1 MGPEVIS
8 MQVLLGVAFFPYSV
22 RVLTLSFF
30 LFGGRIV
37 LGLLLFFFRT
47 LRIELST
54 SNADSL
60 NFPFLLILLHE
71 YVF

>member
-1 MGPEVIS
+1 MAAEVIS

-30 LFGGRIV
+30 LFGDRVV

-54 SNADSL
+54 SNAVSL